1 MTDPILHP
9 NDQHIIIS
17 ALRHC
22 RETQSYFTNKT
33 IEWIMLHWRSL
44 DERTQAQLASDV
56 RVDLQARA
64 QLTPEEKAQL
74 NQDQPE
80 WENYLNFIERKM
92 NE

>member
-1 MTDPILHP
+1 MTGPYLSPH
-9 NDQHIIIS
+9 DQHIIVS

-44 DERTQAQLASDV
+44 DERTQAQLVSDV

-64 QLTPEEKAQL
+64 ELTLEEKAQL
-74 NQDQPE
+74 AREEPE
-80 WENYLNFIERKM
+80 WNAYLNFIERKR

>member
-1 MTDPILHP
+1 MNYPTLHP

-22 RETQSYFTNKT
+22 RERQSYFTAKT
-33 IEWIMLHWRSL
+33 TEWITSNWDLL

-56 RVDLQARA
+56 RVDLQART
-64 QLTPEEKAQL
+64 QLTLEEKAQL
-74 NQDQPE
+74 EREQPE
-80 WENYLNFIERKM
+80 WEEYLNFIERKM

>member
-1 MTDPILHP
+1 MPEPILHP

-22 RETQSYFTNKT
+22 REVQSYFTAKT
-33 IEWIMLHWRSL
+33 TEWITSNWDLL

-64 QLTPEEKAQL
+64 ELTPEEKGQL
-74 NQDQPE
+74 AREQPE
-80 WENYLNFIERKM
+80 WESYLDFIEGKM

>member
-1 MTDPILHP
+1 MTGPILHP
-9 NDQHIIIS
+9 NDQHIIVS

-22 RETQSYFTNKT
+22 REVQSYFTART
-33 IEWIMLHWRSL
+33 IEWIMLHWCRL

-64 QLTPEEKAQL
+64 ELTREEKNQL
-74 NQDQPE
+74 ARECPE
-80 WENYLNFIERKM
+80 WEAYLNFIERKM

>member
-1 MTDPILHP
+1 MTGPYLSPHY
-9 NDQHIIIS
+9 QHIIVS

-22 RETQSYFTNKT
+22 REVQSYFTAKT
-33 IEWIMLHWRSL
+33 TEWITSNWGLL

-64 QLTPEEKAQL
+64 ELTPEEKGQL
-74 NQDQPE
+74 AREEPE
-80 WENYLNFIERKM
+80 WNSYLNFFEGKM

>member
-9 NDQHIIIS
+9 NDQHIIVS

-22 RETQSYFTNKT
+22 REVQSYFTNKT
-33 IEWIMLHWRSL
+33 IEWIMVHWRSL
-44 DERTQAQLASDV
+44 DERTQDQLIQGT
-56 RVDLQARA
+56 RLDLRLREEA
-64 QLTPEEKAQL
+64 TPEEKDQL

-80 WENYLNFIERKM
+80 WENYLNFIERKI

>member
-1 MTDPILHP
+1 MAGPYLSPH
-9 NDQHIIIS
+9 NQHIIVS

-22 RETQSYFTNKT
+22 RERQSYFTART
-33 IEWIMLHWRSL
+33 IEWIMVNWRCL

-64 QLTPEEKAQL
+64 ELTPEEKGQLAQE
-74 NQDQPE
+74 QPE
-80 WENYLNFIERKM
+80 WGAYLNFIERKM

>member
-9 NDQHIIIS
+9 NDQHIIVS
-17 ALRHC
+17 AMRHC
-22 RETQSYFTNKT
+22 REVQSYFTAKT
-33 IEWIMLHWRSL
+33 TEWITSNWDLL

-64 QLTPEEKAQL
+64 QLTQDEKEQL
-74 NQDQPE
+74 NQEQPE
-80 WENYLNFIERKM
+80 WEAYLKFIEGKK

>member
-1 MTDPILHP
+1 MPDPILHS

-22 RETQSYFTNKT
+22 RETQSYFTAKT
-33 IEWIMLHWRSL
+33 TEWIMECWHCF

-64 QLTPEEKAQL
+64 ELTPEEKAQFTRE
-74 NQDQPE
+74 QPE
-80 WENYLNFIERKM
+80 WNTYLNFIEREM
-92 NE
+92 ND

>member
-1 MTDPILHP
+1 MTGPYLSPHY
-9 NDQHIIIS
+9 QHIIVS

-22 RETQSYFTNKT
+22 REVQSYFTAKT
-33 IEWIMLHWRSL
+33 TEWITSNWDLL

-64 QLTPEEKAQL
+64 QLTQEEKDQL
-74 NQDQPE
+74 QREQPD
-80 WENYLNFIERKM
+80 WESYLDFIEGKM

>member
-1 MTDPILHP
+1 MNYPILMP
-9 NDQHIIIS
+9 NDQHIIVS

-22 RETQSYFTNKT
+22 REVQSYFTAKT
-33 IEWIMLHWRSL
+33 TEWITSNWGLL

-64 QLTPEEKAQL
+64 ELTPEEKGQL
-74 NQDQPE
+74 AREEPE
-80 WENYLNFIERKM
+80 WNAYLNFIERKM

>member
-1 MTDPILHP
+1 MTGPYLSPHY
-9 NDQHIIIS
+9 QHIIVS

-22 RETQSYFTNKT
+22 REVQSYFTAKT
-33 IEWIMLHWRSL
+33 TEWITSNWDLL

-64 QLTPEEKAQL
+64 QLTLEEKAQL
-74 NQDQPE
+74 EREQPE
-80 WENYLNFIERKM
+80 WEEYLYFIERKM

>member
-1 MTDPILHP
+1 MNGPILHP

-22 RETQSYFTNKT
+22 REMQSYFTNKT
-33 IEWIMLHWRSL
+33 IEWITSNWDLL

-74 NQDQPE
+74 EREQPE
-80 WENYLNFIERKM
+80 WEEYLNFIERKM

>member
-1 MTDPILHP
+1 MPEPILHP
-9 NDQHIIIS
+9 NDQHIIVS

-64 QLTPEEKAQL
+64 ELTPEEKGQL
-74 NQDQPE
+74 AREEPE
-80 WENYLNFIERKM
+80 WNAYLNFIERKT

>member
-1 MTDPILHP
+1 MTDPTLPPHY
-9 NDQHIIIS
+9 QHIIIS

-22 RETQSYFTNKT
+22 REVQSYFIAKT
-33 IEWIMLHWRSL
+33 TEWITSNWDLL

-64 QLTPEEKAQL
+64 ELTPEEKGQL
-74 NQDQPE
+74 AREQPE
-80 WENYLNFIERKM
+80 WEAYLNFIEREM

>member
-1 MTDPILHP
+1 MTDPTLHP

-22 RETQSYFTNKT
+22 REVQSYFTAKT
-33 IEWIMLHWRSL
+33 TEWITSNWDLL

-64 QLTPEEKAQL
+64 QLTLEEKAQL
-74 NQDQPE
+74 EHEQPE
-80 WENYLNFIERKM
+80 WEEYLYFIERKM

>member
-9 NDQHIIIS
+9 HDQHIIVS

-22 RETQSYFTNKT
+22 LEVQSYFTAKT
-33 IEWIMLHWRSL
+33 TEWITSNWDLL

-64 QLTPEEKAQL
+64 QLTLEEKAQL
-74 NQDQPE
+74 EREQPE
-80 WENYLNFIERKM
+80 WEEYLYFIERKM

>member
-1 MTDPILHP
+1 MTGPYLSPH
-9 NDQHIIIS
+9 DQHIIVS

-33 IEWIMLHWRSL
+33 IEWIMVHWRSL

-64 QLTPEEKAQL
+64 ELTPEEKAQIERE
-74 NQDQPE
+74 QPE
-80 WENYLNFIERKM
+80 WESYLDFIER
-92 NE
+92 NPND

>member
-1 MTDPILHP
+1 MTGPYLSPHY
-9 NDQHIIIS
+9 QHIIVS

-22 RETQSYFTNKT
+22 REVQSYFTAKT
-33 IEWIMLHWRSL
+33 TEWITSNWDLL

-64 QLTPEEKAQL
+64 QLTQEEKDQL
-74 NQDQPE
+74 QREQPD
-80 WENYLNFIERKM
+80 WESYLNFIERKM

>member
-1 MTDPILHP
+1 MTGPYLSPHY
-9 NDQHIIIS
+9 QHIIIS

-22 RETQSYFTNKT
+22 RESQSYFTAKT
-33 IEWIMLHWRSL
+33 TEWITSNWDLL

-64 QLTPEEKAQL
+64 QLTLEEKAQL
-74 NQDQPE
+74 EREQPE

-92 NE
+92 ND

>member
-1 MTDPILHP
+1 MTGPYLSPH
-9 NDQHIIIS
+9 NQHIIVS

-22 RETQSYFTNKT
+22 LGVQSYFTAKT
-33 IEWIMLHWRSL
+33 TEWITSKWDLL

-64 QLTPEEKAQL
+64 ELTPEEKGQL
-74 NQDQPE
+74 AREQPE
-80 WENYLNFIERKM
+80 WNSYLNFIERKM